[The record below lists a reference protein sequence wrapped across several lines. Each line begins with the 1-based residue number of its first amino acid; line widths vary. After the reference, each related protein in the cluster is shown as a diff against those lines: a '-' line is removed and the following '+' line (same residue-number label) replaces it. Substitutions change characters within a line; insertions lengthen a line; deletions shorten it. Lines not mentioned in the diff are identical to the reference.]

1 MELKKQ
7 CSICKKEFT
16 PCNSCDKLS
25 IFFNDI
31 AYQWRKV
38 VCCIDHFYYH
48 LPIINYSRGKIQKNE
63 ARKQLLDCID
73 KYGEVEFNNNV
84 SNIVE
89 DILSYDDESNTDDTI
104 KETEEINIESSKSF
118 INTKKKRKR

>member
-48 LPIINYSRGKIQKNE
+48 LPIINYSRGQIQKNE

-73 KYGEVEFNNNV
+73 KYGEVDFNDNV
-84 SNIVE
+84 LKIVE
-89 DILSYDDESNTDDTI
+89 DILSYDDEDNTDTI